1 MRLICPNCDAQYNV
15 ADDAFADGGRDVQC
29 SSCDHTWFQ
38 TKRRANVSREVS
50 RVLSTPMPS
59 VRKTKSRGL
68 GGYSAPQTVVK
79 SQAYDTPQGAAQS
92 DGPKHEPVQSGP
104 RHRPVDPGV
113 ANILQEEAAT
123 RRTQVDYS
131 APARQKS
138 RDLKPQDIEETL
150 RRVSEMTVDSGGTL
164 AGESPAVAAAVAAAS
179 KADPRAIPDITEINT
194 ALRARAEATDESGL
208 RELQT
213 VQRERRG
220 FRRGFFVVLLLVAIA
235 VGPYIFA
242 DEIVAAMPD
251 WQEPM
256 TTYVAVMD
264 ELRRK
269 LNLAIEAVQALFA

>member
-68 GGYSAPQTVVK
+68 GSYNTPQAAVK
-79 SQAYDTPQGAAQS
+79 SEAYDTPQGAAQT
-92 DGPKHEPVQSGP
+92 DGPKHEPMQDGP
-104 RHRPVDPGV
+104 RHRPVDPEI
-113 ANILQEEAAT
+113 ANILKQEAAT
-123 RRTQVDYS
+123 RRTQTDYS
-131 APARQKS
+131 TQPRKKS

-150 RRVSEMTVDSGGTL
+150 RRVSEMTVESGGTL

-179 KADPRAIPDITEINT
+179 QADPRAIPDITEINT
-194 ALRARAEATDESGL
+194 ALRARAEATDQSGL
-208 RELQT
+208 TELQT
-213 VQRERRG
+213 VKRERRG

-242 DEIVAAMPD
+242 DEIVNAMPE

-264 ELRRK
+264 ELRRS
-269 LNLAIEAVQALFA
+269 LNIALDAVKGLFA

>member
-15 ADDAFADGGRDVQC
+15 ADDTFAGGGRDVQC

-68 GGYSAPQTVVK
+68 GTYDSQQSVVK
-79 SQAYDTPQGAAQS
+79 SQAHDTPQGAAQT
-92 DGPKHEPVQSGP
+92 DGPKHQPIKDGP
-104 RHRPVDPGV
+104 RHRAVDPEV
-113 ANILQEEAAT
+113 ANILKEEAAT
-123 RRTQVDYS
+123 RRKQTDYS
-131 APARQKS
+131 TQTRQKS

-150 RRVSEMTVDSGGTL
+150 RRVSEMTVESGGTL

-179 KADPRAIPDITEINT
+179 QADPRAIPDITEINT
-194 ALRARAEATDESGL
+194 ALRARAEATDQGGL
-208 RELQT
+208 IELQT
-213 VQRERRG
+213 VRRKRRG

-242 DEIVAAMPD
+242 EEIVNAMPE
-251 WQEPM
+251 WRAQM

-264 ELRRK
+264 ELRRS
-269 LNLAIEAVQALFA
+269 LNLALDTITGLFT